1 MYTKK
6 EKLYEGKAKI
16 IYATNDPAVVIAEF
30 KDSATAF
37 NGEKKGTIDKKGYYN
52 SQISAI
58 VFRHLAEMGI
68 ATHFVETLSDN
79 EIAMKKLRMFPI
91 EVVVRN
97 VVAGSLAK
105 RYAQPEGKVLPR
117 ALVEYYLKDD
127 SLNDPMMNA
136 DHIQLFDLA
145 QKKELDDIYALALKI
160 NAVMKNL
167 FKSINIELVDF
178 KLEFGADKDGN
189 IVLGDEISPDNC
201 RLWDSSTG
209 QKLDKDR
216 FRFNLGNVEEAY
228 EEILNRLKKHH
239 GV

>member
-6 EKLYEGKAKI
+6 ERLYEGKAKI
-16 IYATNDPAVVIAEF
+16 IYATNDPGVVIAEF

-58 VFRHLAEMGI
+58 VFKHLSEMGI

-105 RYAQPEGKVLPR
+105 RYNQPEGKVLPR

-127 SLNDPMMNA
+127 SLNDPLMNA

>member
-6 EKLYEGKAKI
+6 ERLYEGKAKI
-16 IYATNDPAVVIAEF
+16 IYATNDAGVVIAEF

-52 SQISAI
+52 SQISAMI
-58 VFRHLAEMGI
+58 FRHLQQMGV
-68 ATHFVETLSDN
+68 ATHFVEVISDN
-79 EIAMKKLRMFPI
+79 EMAMKKLRMFPI

-97 VVAGSLAK
+97 IVAGSLAK
-105 RYAQPEGKVLPR
+105 RYNQPEGKVLPR

-127 SLNDPMMNA
+127 ALNDPMMNA
-136 DHIQLFDLA
+136 DHIQLFELA
-145 QKKELDDIYALALKI
+145 QKSEIDAIYSLALKI
-160 NAVMKNL
+160 NAIMKNL
-167 FKSINIELVDF
+167 FKSVGIELVDF
-178 KLEFGADKDGN
+178 KLEFGADNEGN

-209 QKLDKDR
+209 KKLDKDR

-228 EEILNRLKKHH
+228 EEIFNRLKKH
-239 GV
+239 GI